1 MISERRETNLHD
13 NGVAIFSK
21 DEEDDELVRQEEEL
35 AGKKSIP
42 LQVMDRLQGIILAPQ
57 VPDELF
63 VSRAS

>member
-1 MISERRETNLHD
+1 VRGGGTNLHD
-13 NGVAIFSK
+13 DGVAIFSK
-21 DEEDDELVRQEEEL
+21 DEEDNELVRQEEEL

-42 LQVMDRLQGIILAPQ
+42 LQVMDRLQGIIFAPQ